1 MSPAIRVLVVED
13 SAVMCRAI
21 VRRIQ
26 EDERFQVIDT
36 ASDGRAGVQKAA
48 RLRPDV
54 ITMDVEMPG
63 MNGIEAL
70 KLITANLGT
79 PVVMLSAVT
88 ERGAQATMD
97 ALRFG
102 AFDFIPKSKGAEQI
116 HEKLLAAVEARKRGV
131 LRPASTPQAR
141 SALPTREL
149 KGASTT
155 PRSTTPCFPVGFNPR
170 VLAIGSSTGGPQA
183 LSVVLKNLP
192 ETFPLPILVAQ
203 HMPPEFTK
211 ALARQLD
218 ESCSLSV
225 VEAAHHETAKR
236 GTVYIG
242 PGGRHIR
249 IQKDGRI
256 AISEDKGES
265 LYKPS
270 VDLLVDSAQDA
281 FGRNVLAVMLTGM
294 GNDGAAAFRR
304 LHSAGGYT
312 IAQNQST
319 SVVYGMPKAV
329 ADMNAAT
336 EIISIN
342 EIPDLLRTLFRI

>member
-1 MSPAIRVLVVED
+1 
-13 SAVMCRAI
+13 MCRAI

-26 EDERFQVIDT
+26 EDKRFQVIDT
-36 ASDGRAGVQKAA
+36 ASDGRVGVQKAA

-54 ITMDVEMPG
+54 ITMDVEMPC

-97 ALRFG
+97 ALKYG
-102 AFDFIPKSKGAEQI
+102 AFDFIPKAKGAEQI

-131 LRPASTPQAR
+131 LRPPSPVRTRAAR
-141 SALPTREL
+141 PVRE
-149 KGASTT
+149 ARETAT
-155 PRSTTPCFPVGFNPR
+155 APRPIAPCFPVGFNPR
-170 VLAIGSSTGGPQA
+170 VLIIGSSTGGPQA
-183 LSVVLKNLP
+183 LSVVLKSLP
-192 ETFPLPILVAQ
+192 ENFPIPVLVAQ

-218 ESCSLSV
+218 DSCSLSV
-225 VEAAHHETAKR
+225 VEGTHNEIVKR

-242 PGGRHIR
+242 PGGHHLR

-256 AISEDKGES
+256 SASADKGES

-270 VDLLVDSAQDA
+270 VDVLVDSAQEA
-281 FGRNVLAVMLTGM
+281 FGRNVVAVMLTGM

-312 IAQNQST
+312 IAQDQAT

-329 ADMNAAT
+329 VDMNAAT
-336 EIISIN
+336 QVVAVGD
-342 EIPDLLRTLFRI
+342 IPDLLGTLFRL